1 MVFFTV
7 HERPGATAGGDDIRL
22 IASRFSWGAAL
33 FTPFWL
39 LWHRLWLGLLGY
51 LLLMLPLGV
60 LLEIIDIADPADL
73 AIGAAIAY
81 LFGSSAAG
89 LRRWTLERQ
98 GWKLVAVVAAQDAM
112 EAELRYRRDAAYRA
126 PVAAPASAVATP
138 SVPMNTGGSFSAL
151 PRLI

>member
-7 HERPGATAGGDDIRL
+7 HERPGASTGGDDIRL

-33 FTPFWL
+33 LTPLWL
-39 LWHRLWLGLLGY
+39 IWHRLWLGLLGY

-60 LLEIIDIADPADL
+60 LLEMIDIADPADL

-81 LFGSSAAG
+81 LFGCGAAG
-89 LRRWTLERQ
+89 LRRWTLERN
-98 GWKLVAVVAAQDAM
+98 GWKLAAVVAAADEL
-112 EAELRYRRDAAYRA
+112 EAELRYRHEAEYRR
-126 PVAAPASAVATP
+126 PVTVPASAVAATA
-138 SVPMNTGGSFSAL
+138 VPMNSGGSFSAL